1 VSSNEPLARRAEDS
15 DGLAADDDRTKTHYH
30 FDRHTPEY
38 RLRFDKITEEMH
50 RKCPVAWSDTYDG
63 HWVAAGSK
71 EVFELARCPAVSNHN
86 DLTHESPYKGITI
99 PYAKRISGV
108 RGGMLEMDDPEH
120 RLYRTVVNPYF
131 SPAAVKRW
139 EPFVEEIVR
148 ACLDEKIEGG
158 RIDFVDDLAN
168 IVPAVLT
175 LAMLGIPLKK
185 WSIYSEPAHAS
196 VYTPENSPDI
206 ERVLALHREM
216 GLDLFNSMLEI
227 RDNPRPGLVNALVQ
241 MRVDSEPAPDLEIL
255 GMLGLIIGGGF
266 DTTTALTAHSL
277 EWLSEHP
284 DQRELLGSKR
294 DTLLDSATEEFLRF
308 FTPAPGDGRTISA
321 DIEIEGTHFR
331 VGERL
336 WISWAMANRD
346 PAVFPDPNHI
356 ILSRKGNR
364 HFSFGLGVH
373 RCVGSN
379 VARTVF
385 KSMLTSVL
393 DRMPDYRCDPDGTVH
408 YETIGVIQGMRHLPA
423 TFTPGPPLGPALDET
438 LDKLQ
443 RICDEQELARPI
455 TERKEAAVID

>member
-1 VSSNEPLARRAEDS
+1 MSDAIVSESEGR
-15 DGLAADDDRTKTHYH
+15 KTRYH
-30 FDRHTPEY
+30 FDRHSPQY
-38 RLRFDKITEEMH
+38 RLQFDEITAEMH
-50 RKCPVAWSDTYDG
+50 EKCPVAWSDTYDG

-71 EVFELARCPAVSNHN
+71 EVFELARCPAVSNHH
-86 DLTHESPYKGITI
+86 DVAGGTPFKGISI
-99 PYAKRISGV
+99 PYAKRVNGV

-120 RLYRTVVNPYF
+120 RLYRSVVNPYL

-139 EPFVEEIVR
+139 EPFIDEIVR
-148 ACLDEKIEGG
+148 ASLDDKIEEG

-185 WSIYSEPAHAS
+185 WSIYSEPTHAA
-196 VYTPENSPDI
+196 VYTPEDSPDI
-206 ERVLALHREM
+206 ERVLAMHRQM
-216 GLDLFNSMLEI
+216 GLDLLTTMLEI
-227 RDNPRPGLVNALVQ
+227 RENPRPGLVHALVN
-241 MRVDSEPAPDLEIL
+241 MRIDDQPAPDLEIM

-266 DTTTALTAHSL
+266 DTTTALTAHAL

-284 DQRELLGSKR
+284 DQRERLSTQR

-308 FTPAPGDGRTISA
+308 FTPAPGDGRTFSE
-321 DIEIEGTHFR
+321 DVEIEGSRFKY
-331 VGERL
+331 GERL

-346 PAVFPDPNHI
+346 PAVFHDPNTV
-356 ILSRKGNR
+356 ILDRKGNR

-385 KSMLTSVL
+385 KSMLTAVL
-393 DRMPDYRCDPDGTVH
+393 DRMPDYRCDPAGTVH
-408 YETIGVIQGMRHLPA
+408 YDTIGVIQGMRHLPA
-423 TFTPGPPLGPALDET
+423 SFAPGPRLGAGLDET

-443 RICDEQELARPI
+443 GICDSQELARPI